1 MNKVIAGGW
10 PKGMQETFLLPPSPP
25 VKKKT
30 EPKKGL
36 MLLAHWHTKASTL
49 RSIVIIKSFS
59 FIACLKGGS
68 PSIWIA
74 VTKYGNSTSW
84 GWSLVCSPS
93 FLETKNNGL
102 INLSCNG
109 KTTWIAPFS
118 NISANSYFV
127 RDRFTG
133 LYGVCLGVAGC
144 GGGGDCGVF
153 FPFVCVG
160 FIFLHWKCKTH
171 GLELFLKHKYQYFY
185 CKAPFLNILKVK
197 NKNLKKKYIY
207 IYIYIYIYPSCTLQ
221 MP

>member
-10 PKGMQETFLLPPSPP
+10 PKGMQETFLLPPPPP

-74 VTKYGNSTSW
+74 VTKYGN
-84 GWSLVCSPS
+84 
-93 FLETKNNGL
+93 
-102 INLSCNG
+102 CNG

-133 LYGVCLGVAGC
+133 LYGVCVGVAGC
-144 GGGGDCGVF
+144 GGGEGIAGF
-153 FPFVCVG
+153 FFLSCV
-160 FIFLHWKCKTH
+160 WV
-171 GLELFLKHKYQYFY
+171 LFFCIGNAK
-185 CKAPFLNILKVK
+185 PTDWNSSLNISTNIFTVK
-197 NKNLKKKYIY
+197 RHFLT
-207 IYIYIYIYPSCTLQ
+207 S
-221 MP
+221 